1 MDERRKFEFKCSEN
15 WNGKFR
21 QVNEVVS
28 LVAKLRKREILFSG
42 ERKTYGKLTQ
52 NGVGVSSY
60 TCLTREVQLIARIFL
75 VFFKLML

>member
-1 MDERRKFEFKCSEN
+1 MREGLDERRKFEFKCSKN

-42 ERKTYGKLTQ
+42 EHKTNGKLTLE
-52 NGVGVSSY
+52 GVSSC
-60 TCLTREVQLIARIFL
+60 TCFTRERERERERERGSTIC
-75 VFFKLML
+75 